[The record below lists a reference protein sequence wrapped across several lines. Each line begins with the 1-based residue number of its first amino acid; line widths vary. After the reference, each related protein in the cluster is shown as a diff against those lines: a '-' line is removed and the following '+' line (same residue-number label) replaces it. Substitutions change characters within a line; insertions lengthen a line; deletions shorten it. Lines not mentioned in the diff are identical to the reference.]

1 MIPFVVVEKLL
12 HFSYNLSWH
21 GALIANPCQELRHSH
36 ASLGLLGQHIAYD
49 H

>member
-12 HFSYNLSWH
+12 LFSFNLSWYS
-21 GALIANPCQELRHSH
+21 ALIANLCQELRHSH
-36 ASLGLLGQHIAYD
+36 ASRGLLGQHIVYD